1 MIFFLTYDNFFHL
14 IRLYIP
20 VDPSTEDDQ
29 ECSRHCCNET
39 NKNISISTFKLNI
52 KEDNQLSN

>member
-20 VDPSTEDDQ
+20 VDQSTEDDQ
-29 ECSRHCCNET
+29 ECNHRCCNET
-39 NKNISISTFKLNI
+39 NKNISISTFQLNI
-52 KEDNQLSN
+52 KEVI